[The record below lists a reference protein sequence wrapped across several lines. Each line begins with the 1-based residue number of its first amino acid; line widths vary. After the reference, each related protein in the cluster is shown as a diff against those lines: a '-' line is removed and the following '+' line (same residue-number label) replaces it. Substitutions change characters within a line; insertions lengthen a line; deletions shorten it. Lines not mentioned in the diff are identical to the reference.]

1 MGKLIAVRV
10 LTYNVLA
17 DQYADGNARYERIAE
32 GLRELDAD
40 VIALQEVPL
49 ERVAEL
55 VGAGYVLAPHP
66 NTGDDGIG
74 ACLASRFPVA
84 AVHLVDLHVTER
96 SRSFPWAGAVVAEL
110 DTPLGPVVVVNHKP
124 NWALGFE
131 RERELQAVA
140 TVRFLERYPEE
151 TPVVLLGD
159 LDATP
164 DAASIRFLTGKQSLD
179 GVSTC
184 FQDAWAAAQ
193 GKADGFTFTP
203 ENPLVHNGDMP
214 LDPGRRIDY
223 VLVRCGSHGPGLEV
237 VSCDRA
243 FDRPRR
249 GRWCSDHF
257 GVVADLRRPARAPG
271 STQWLRAFRPA

>member
-1 MGKLIAVRV
+1 MRV

-17 DQYADGNARYERIAE
+17 EQYADGGARYERIAE

-40 VIALQEVPL
+40 VIALQEVPI
-49 ERVAEL
+49 ERVADL
-55 VGAGYVLAPHP
+55 VGEGYALAPHP
-66 NTGDDGIG
+66 NTDDDGIG
-74 ACLASRFPVA
+74 ACLASRFPVR
-84 AVHLVDLHVTER
+84 AVHVVDLHVTER
-96 SRSFPWAGAVVAEL
+96 SRGFPWAGAVVAEL

-124 NWALGFE
+124 NWAFGLE

-140 TVRFLERYPEE
+140 TVRFLERYPDS
-151 TPVVLLGD
+151 TPLVLLGD

-184 FQDAWAAAQ
+184 FQDAWAAVHDS
-193 GKADGFTFTP
+193 ADGFTFTP

-223 VLVRCGSHGPGLEV
+223 VMVRSGSHGPGLEV
-237 VSCDRA
+237 AACDRA

-257 GVVADLRRPARAPG
+257 AVVADLRRPARAPG
-271 STQWLRAFRPA
+271 STQWLREFRPA